1 LPTKLEARVSKHD
14 REIAATRK
22 LIVQGM
28 KMINAVSANQRK
40 HDENLLRM
48 EGQMEV
54 VRKEMREL
62 AASQRRTET
71 MLQNFIRSMERGNN
85 GRNGH
90 QK

>member
-1 LPTKLEARVSKHD
+1 
-14 REIAATRK
+14 
-22 LIVQGM
+22 
-28 KMINAVSANQRK
+28 
-40 HDENLLRM
+40 M